1 MAEQQTGIM
10 FIIHSLWPGGMEN
23 VLLSLVQKLRSLGR
37 YKPMVVCLGEAGPMA
52 EKFRNEGIDV
62 HAQVLNHTFDFNVL
76 PRLLRLIRKN
86 AVRIIVP
93 VGSGGNR
100 MFWGT
105 LAAKAAGI
113 KVAVWS
119 HTYSQPGH
127 PEFEQSNRVLYPLVD
142 RFIALG
148 HRHRECLA
156 WRDGVP
162 AGRIVCIP
170 NGIEPERYDSDRWRD
185 RARAILGLADE
196 NVFAVGMIANLR
208 PSKRHDIFIQA
219 AQKVVQQNR
228 KVHFFIIGD
237 GPTRDRVRARASGS
251 ALLGPYLSL
260 LGHRDDI
267 EKLLPGLD
275 LVSIVSEWQE
285 CLSIV
290 ALQAMAAKVPVMSN
304 FIGSMDEIITDNQ
317 TGFFYPSLDP
327 DTLAK
332 RILEIIPNT
341 ELRKQTALAGS
352 DRVRKKFTVDRM
364 TEQFT
369 QLFDEM
375 LAMDLRQ
382 THQIGFLRR
391 ILSS

>member
-1 MAEQQTGIM
+1 
-10 FIIHSLWPGGMEN
+10 
-23 VLLSLVQKLRSLGR
+23 
-37 YKPMVVCLGEAGPMA
+37 MA

-127 PEFEQSNRVLYPLVD
+127 PEFEQSNHVLYPLVD

-148 HRHRECLA
+148 RRHRECLA

-219 AQKVVQQNR
+219 AQKVVQQNH

-251 ALLGPYLSL
+251 GLLGPYLSL

-304 FIGSMDEIITDNQ
+304 FIGSMDEIIRNQ
-317 TGFFYPSLDP
+317 TDLLSVAGPEP
-327 DTLAK
+327 LAK
-332 RILEIIPNT
+332 NSRIIPNT
-341 ELRKQTALAGS
+341 ELRKQLPRRLVG
-352 DRVRKKFTVDRM
+352 RKKFTVDRM